1 MQIDELR
8 DQLTAAIDAGNQS
21 LRLVL
26 SGDLELRS
34 GIIRVHYMMTFRD
47 RLVKECNLSVA
58 KADRLID
65 WETVK
70 EWCRQMQQLCSEST
84 EE

>member
-1 MQIDELR
+1 MQIGELR
-8 DQLTAAIDAGNQS
+8 DQLTAAIEAGNQS

-34 GIIRVHYMMTFRD
+34 GIVRVHYMMTFRN
-47 RLVKECNLSVA
+47 RLVKECNQSVA
-58 KADRLID
+58 EADRLID
-65 WETVK
+65 WETVT
-70 EWCRQMQQLCSEST
+70 EWCRRMQQLCSEST